1 MFFSSYFK
9 VSFLTMPK
17 FNVKINEVDSLPIYD
32 KYFSKKSIGFRTK
45 NSGYFK
51 SIMTFISNIVSIV
64 NIKLNKD
71 GFHILSMDKAHVSL
85 INCFIP
91 SNIFSS
97 FNYSDGKTNET
108 VLGINLESFIKIL
121 NHINPNDELILEYK
135 GDSIDISFIHEKYKK
150 FYTLKLM
157 DIECD
162 ELSIFDCDQ
171 ITGIN
176 MESKYFNEII
186 NDFTDI
192 GDIVKINISKERI
205 DDENQ
210 NISLECSGDMTGVQM
225 ILCNE
230 DLTIHNLQDIELE
243 FNLANLQIFAKGYNL
258 NKYMSI
264 DINQNYPLKL
274 SYEIM
279 NTGYIHYF
287 VAPRITNDD

>member
-1 MFFSSYFK
+1 
-9 VSFLTMPK
+9 MPK
-17 FNVKINEVDSLPIYD
+17 FRVHVNEEDESPLYD

-51 SIMTFISNIVSIV
+51 SIMSFISNIVTIV
-64 NIKLNKD
+64 NIKLTKD
-71 GFHILSMDKAHVSL
+71 GFHILSMDKAHISL
-85 INCFIP
+85 VNCFIP
-91 SNIFSS
+91 SNIFRS
-97 FNYSDGKTNET
+97 FNYSDGKMNET

-162 ELSIFDCDQ
+162 ELSIFDCEQ
-171 ITGIN
+171 ITRIK

-192 GDIVKINISKERI
+192 GDVVEINISKDRI

-210 NISLECSGDMTGVQM
+210 NMSLECSGDMTGIQM
-225 ILCNE
+225 ILCND
-230 DLTIHNLQDIELE
+230 DLEISNLKDIELE
-243 FNLANLQIFAKGYNL
+243 FNLANLQTFAKGCNL
-258 NKYMSI
+258 NTHMSI

-274 SYEIM
+274 SYDIM
-279 NTGYIHYF
+279 NNGYIHYF
-287 VAPRITNDD
+287 VAPRIANDD

>member
-1 MFFSSYFK
+1 
-9 VSFLTMPK
+9 MPK
-17 FNVKINEVDSLPIYD
+17 FRVHVNEEDESPLYD

-51 SIMTFISNIVSIV
+51 SILSFISNIVTIV
-64 NIKLNKD
+64 NIKLTKD
-71 GFHILSMDKAHVSL
+71 GFHILSMDKAHISL
-85 INCFIP
+85 VNCFIP
-91 SNIFSS
+91 SNIFRS
-97 FNYSDGKTNET
+97 FNYSDGKMNET

-157 DIECD
+157 DIESD

-171 ITGIN
+171 ITRIK

-192 GDIVKINISKERI
+192 GDVVKINISKDRI

-210 NISLECSGDMTGVQM
+210 NMSLECSGDMTGIQM
-225 ILCNE
+225 ILCND
-230 DLTIHNLQDIELE
+230 DLEISNLKDIELE
-243 FNLANLQIFAKGYNL
+243 FNLANLQTFAKGYNL
-258 NKYMSI
+258 NTHMSI

-274 SYEIM
+274 SYDIM
-279 NTGYIHYF
+279 SNGYIHYF
-287 VAPRITNDD
+287 VAPRIANDD